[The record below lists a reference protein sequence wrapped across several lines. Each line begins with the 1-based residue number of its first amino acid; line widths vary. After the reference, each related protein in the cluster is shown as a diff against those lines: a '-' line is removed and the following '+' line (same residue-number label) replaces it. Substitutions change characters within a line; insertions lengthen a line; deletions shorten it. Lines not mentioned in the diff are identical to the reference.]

1 MIIRKVKI
9 LNFKSLRD
17 FEIEFNNDINII
29 VGNNESGKSTI
40 LEAINLALNGQLNGR
55 QAINEISPYIFN
67 LETVNEYKADLN
79 AGNTPLPPFILI
91 ELYFTSEDPKLASF
105 KGTDNSEKSNEL
117 GIVASIEFDDRY
129 NDEYL
134 SYIENPAQV
143 NNIPTEYFKFNWHSF
158 SGASLTKRGI
168 PITTTLIDASTI
180 RLQYGTDYY
189 IQKII
194 NDTLDPTQRTN
205 LSLIYR
211 GLKESFSSEGAIQ
224 EINDVLSSTSANLN
238 EKELSVSIDVSQ
250 KHSWETHLTAY
261 LDEIPFNYLGKGE
274 QNILK
279 ILLALERQ
287 VEDSNIVL
295 LEEPEN
301 HLSYSTMS
309 KLVKRVHEKC
319 EGKQLILT
327 SHNTFILNKLGLEK
341 VILIA
346 DDKQTNLNALSEET
360 QNYFN
365 KLPGFDT
372 LRLVI
377 AKKPIL
383 VEGPSDELIVQ
394 KAYMMQNE
402 GKLPIEDGWDI
413 ITVRGLSFKRF
424 LDISVLL
431 EKDVFVITDND
442 GNYAQNITNKYDNYL
457 AHDFINICADTN
469 NDFPTLEPQIVNVNT
484 LENINIILGREFDSK
499 EEAIAF
505 MTKSANKTEC
515 ALKLFETHIE
525 WVVPQ
530 YILNAIEREE

>member
-134 SYIENPAQV
+134 SYIEDPTQV

-224 EINDVLSSTSANLN
+224 EINDVLSDTSANLN

-261 LDEIPFNYLGKGE
+261 LDEIPFNFLGKGE

-287 VEDSNIVL
+287 VEDSNIIL

-309 KLVKRVHEKC
+309 KLIKRVHEKC

-346 DDKQTNLNALSEET
+346 NGTQTSLNALSEGT
-360 QNYFN
+360 QNYFR

-402 GKLPIEDGWDI
+402 GSLPIEDGWDV

-431 EKDVFVITDND
+431 GKPVVVVTDND
-442 GNYAQNITNKYDNYL
+442 GNYAENVTRKYQDYL
-457 AHDFINICADTN
+457 AYDFIKICADTN
-469 NDFPTLEPQIVNVNT
+469 NDYPTLEPQIVNDNT
-484 LENINIILGREFDSK
+484 LENINTILGREFDSK

-515 ALKLFETHIE
+515 ALKLFETDIE

>member
-1 MIIRKVKI
+1 MVIKKVKI
-9 LNFKSLRD
+9 LNFKSFQN
-17 FEIEFNNDINII
+17 FEMEFNNDINII
-29 VGNNESGKSTI
+29 VGDNEMGKSTI

-67 LETVNEYKADLN
+67 LEAVDAYKADLT
-79 AGNTPLPPFILI
+79 AGNSPLPPSILI

-117 GIVASIEFDDRY
+117 GIVASIEFDERY
-129 NDEYL
+129 NDEYIA
-134 SYIENPAQV
+134 YIANPEQV
-143 NNIPTEYFKFNWHSF
+143 KNIPTEYFRFNWHSF
-158 SGASLTKRGI
+158 AGASLTKRGI

-194 NDTLDPTQRTN
+194 NDTLEPTQRTN

-211 GLKESFSSEGAIQ
+211 GLKESFSSEDAIQ
-224 EINDVLSSTSANLN
+224 EINDALSETSANLN
-238 EKELSVSIDVSQ
+238 DKELSVSIDMSQ

-261 LDEIPFNYLGKGE
+261 LDEIPFSFLGKGE

-287 VEDSNIVL
+287 VENSNVVL

-309 KLVKRVHEKC
+309 KLIKRIQEKC

-341 VILIA
+341 VILI
-346 DDKQTNLNALSEET
+346 TNGEHTSLTALSDDT
-360 QNYFN
+360 QNYFK

-372 LRLVI
+372 LRLLL

-431 EKDVFVITDND
+431 EKEVFVVTDND
-442 GNYAQNITNKYDNYL
+442 GNYVENITNKYQDYSV
-457 AHDFINICADTN
+457 HDFINICADT
-469 NDFPTLEPQIVNVNT
+469 DEDYPTLEPQIVNANT
-484 LENINIILGREFDSK
+484 LEDINAILEREFDSK
-499 EEAIAF
+499 DEAIEF

-515 ALKLFETHIE
+515 SMKLFETDIN
-525 WVVPQ
+525 WIVPQ
-530 YILNAIEREE
+530 YILNAIETEE

>member
-1 MIIRKVKI
+1 MIIKKVKI

-67 LETVNEYKADLN
+67 LEIVNEFKADLV
-79 AGNTPLPPFILI
+79 AGNTPLPPSILI

-117 GIVASIEFDDRY
+117 GIVASIEFDERF

-143 NNIPTEYFKFNWHSF
+143 KNIPTEYFKFNWHSF

-211 GLKESFSSEGAIQ
+211 GLKESFSSEEAIQ
-224 EINDVLSSTSANLN
+224 EINDVLSDTSANLN
-238 EKELSVSIDVSQ
+238 EKALSVSIDVSQ

-287 VEDSNIVL
+287 VEDSNIIL

-309 KLVKRVHEKC
+309 KLIKRVHEKC

-346 DDKQTNLNALSEET
+346 NGTQTNLSALSEET
-360 QNYFN
+360 QNYFR

-377 AKKPIL
+377 AEKPIL

-424 LDISVLL
+424 LDISILL
-431 EKDVFVITDND
+431 GKQVVVVTDND
-442 GNYAQNITNKYDNYL
+442 GNYAKNITGKYQDYL
-457 AHDFINICADTN
+457 VHDFINICADTN
-469 NDFPTLEPQIVNVNT
+469 NDYPTLELQIVNDNT
-484 LENINIILGREFDSK
+484 LENINIILGKEFESK

-515 ALKLFETHIE
+515 ALKLFETDIE

-530 YILNAIEREE
+530 YILNAIETEE

>member
-1 MIIRKVKI
+1 MIIKKVKI

-67 LETVNEYKADLN
+67 LEIVNEFKADLV
-79 AGNTPLPPFILI
+79 AGNTPLPPSILI

-117 GIVASIEFDDRY
+117 GIVASIEFDERF

-143 NNIPTEYFKFNWHSF
+143 KNIPTEYFKFNWHSF

-211 GLKESFSSEGAIQ
+211 GLKESFSSEEAIQ
-224 EINDVLSSTSANLN
+224 EINDVLSDTSANLN
-238 EKELSVSIDVSQ
+238 EKALSVSIDVSQ

-287 VEDSNIVL
+287 VEDSNIIL

-309 KLVKRVHEKC
+309 KLIKRVHEKC

-346 DDKQTNLNALSEET
+346 NGTQTNLSALSEET
-360 QNYFN
+360 QNYFR

-377 AKKPIL
+377 AEKPIL

-424 LDISVLL
+424 LDISILL
-431 EKDVFVITDND
+431 GKQVVVVTDND
-442 GNYAQNITNKYDNYL
+442 GNYAKNITGKYQDYL
-457 AHDFINICADTN
+457 VHDFINICADTN
-469 NDFPTLEPQIVNVNT
+469 NDYPTLEPQIVNDNT
-484 LENINIILGREFDSK
+484 LENINIILGKEFESK
-499 EEAIAF
+499 
-505 MTKSANKTEC
+505 
-515 ALKLFETHIE
+515 
-525 WVVPQ
+525 
-530 YILNAIEREE
+530 

>member
-1 MIIRKVKI
+1 MIIKKVKI
-9 LNFKSLRD
+9 LNFKSFRD

-29 VGNNESGKSTI
+29 VGNNESGKSTV

-55 QAINEISPYIFN
+55 QAFKEISPYIFN
-67 LETVNEYKADLN
+67 IDAVSEYKTSLMN
-79 AGNTPLPPFILI
+79 GNKPLPPHILV
-91 ELYFTSEDPKLASF
+91 ELFFTSEDPKLASF

-117 GIVASIEFDDRY
+117 GIVASIEFDDKY

-134 SYIENPAQV
+134 AYIGNPAQV

-158 SGASLTKRGI
+158 SGANLTKRGI

-194 NDTLDPTQRTN
+194 NDTLDPSQRTN

-211 GLKESFSSEGAIQ
+211 GLKESFSSENAIE
-224 EINDVLSSTSANLN
+224 EINNVLSNTSANLN
-238 EKELSVSIDVSQ
+238 DKALSVSIDVSQ

-261 LDEIPFNYLGKGE
+261 LNEIPFNYLGKGE
-274 QNILK
+274 QSILK

-287 VEDSNIVL
+287 VENSNIVL

-309 KLVKRVHEKC
+309 KLIQRVHEKC
-319 EGKQLILT
+319 KGKQLILT
-327 SHNTFILNKLGLEK
+327 SHNTFVLNKLGLEK

-346 DDKQTNLNALSEET
+346 DGKQTNLSALAEDT
-360 QNYFN
+360 QNYFR

-394 KAYMMQNE
+394 KAFMMQNE
-402 GKLPIEDGWDI
+402 NKLPIEDGWDI

-424 LDISVLL
+424 LDISILL
-431 EKDVFVITDND
+431 EKEVFVVTDND
-442 GNYAQNITNKYDNYL
+442 GNYTENICNKYKDYL
-457 AHDFINICADTN
+457 SHDFINICADTDE
-469 NDFPTLEPQIVNVNT
+469 DFATLEPQIVNVNT
-484 LENINIILGREFDSK
+484 LEDINTILGKDFDSK
-499 EEAIAF
+499 EDAIAF

-515 ALKLFETHIE
+515 ALKLFETDID
-525 WVVPQ
+525 WVIPK
-530 YILNAIEREE
+530 YILNAIETEK

>member
-1 MIIRKVKI
+1 MIIKKVKI

-67 LETVNEYKADLN
+67 LEIVNEFKADLV
-79 AGNTPLPPFILI
+79 AGNTPLPPSILI

-117 GIVASIEFDDRY
+117 GIVASIEFDERF

-143 NNIPTEYFKFNWHSF
+143 KNIPTEYFKFNWHSF

-211 GLKESFSSEGAIQ
+211 GLKESFSSEEAIQ
-224 EINDVLSSTSANLN
+224 EINDVLSDTSANLN
-238 EKELSVSIDVSQ
+238 EKALSVSIDVSQ

-287 VEDSNIVL
+287 VEDSNIIL

-309 KLVKRVHEKC
+309 KLIKRVHEKC

-346 DDKQTNLNALSEET
+346 NGTQTNLSALSEET
-360 QNYFN
+360 QNYFR

-377 AKKPIL
+377 AEKPIL

-424 LDISVLL
+424 LDISILL
-431 EKDVFVITDND
+431 GKQVVVVTDND
-442 GNYAQNITNKYDNYL
+442 GNYAKNITGKYQDYL
-457 AHDFINICADTN
+457 VHDFINICADTN
-469 NDFPTLEPQIVNVNT
+469 NDYPTLEPQIVNDNT
-484 LENINIILGREFDSK
+484 LENINIILGKEFESK

-515 ALKLFETHIE
+515 ALKLFETDIE

-530 YILNAIEREE
+530 YILNAIETEE